1 MTAIQGL
8 SKGGFA
14 YSHTGP
20 HSQWVEK
27 AMAVRG
33 MTRPIE
39 ILHVEDSP
47 DDRELTLEGLKEGKA
62 WINLSSVSDG
72 VEALEFLR
80 KRGRFANAPR
90 PDLILLDLNLPRKD
104 GREVL
109 EEIKADEQ
117 LNYIPVVVLTTS
129 QAEQDILRSYRL
141 HANCYITKPVDL
153 DKFLSVIS
161 SMEDFWLSVAQLPGA
176 VPAEERQPETKVG
189 MIDIRWGERPA
200 EILLVEDNPA
210 DMELAQRTLRQ
221 CPFRLNI
228 SLAEDGEA
236 AMAHLKREGEHASA
250 PRPDLV
256 LLDLNMPRKNG
267 YEVMAEMLADT
278 NLRRIPVMILTSTQ
292 EEREL
297 LQYENYDPSRY
308 CNKPLE
314 LDRFVGI
321 LEHLTNTFELPPE

>member
-1 MTAIQGL
+1 
-8 SKGGFA
+8 
-14 YSHTGP
+14 
-20 HSQWVEK
+20 
-27 AMAVRG
+27 MAVRG

-47 DDRELTLEGLKEGKA
+47 DDRELTQEGLKEGKA

-72 VEALEFLR
+72 VEALEFLH
-80 KRGRFANAPR
+80 KRGRFADAPR
-90 PDLILLDLNLPRKD
+90 PDFILLDLNLPRKD

-117 LNYIPVVVLTTS
+117 LKYIPVVVLTTS

-153 DKFLSVIS
+153 DKFLAAIS

-176 VPAEERQPETKVG
+176 VPAEERQPETKLG
-189 MIDIRWGERPA
+189 MIDIRWGERPI

-267 YEVMAEMLADT
+267 SEVMAEMVADT
-278 NLRRIPVMILTSTQ
+278 NFRQIPVIVLTSTQ
-292 EEREL
+292 EERDL
-297 LQYENYDPSRY
+297 LQYENFDPSRY

-314 LDRFVGI
+314 LDRFVRV
-321 LEHLTNTFELPPE
+321 LEHLTNSFELPPE